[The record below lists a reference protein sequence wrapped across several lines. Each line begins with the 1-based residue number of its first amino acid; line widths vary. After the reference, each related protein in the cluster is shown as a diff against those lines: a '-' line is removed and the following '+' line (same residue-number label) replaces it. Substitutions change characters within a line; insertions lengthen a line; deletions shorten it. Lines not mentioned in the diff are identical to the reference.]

1 MPSKHARTRRFVVA
15 AYLGLGF
22 AVLGPV
28 GRAGAEPDG
37 AKRLTLP
44 FTLTVTP
51 ETLEPLPDYMGP
63 KIPATWISHTARS

>member
-37 AKRLTLP
+37 AK
-44 FTLTVTP
+44 
-51 ETLEPLPDYMGP
+51 
-63 KIPATWISHTARS
+63 S